1 MSDFGI
7 IAFVLVIVILG
18 VFAWL
23 VKTMHDFRKASDAGF
38 ADVEHKIAGLEDA
51 AIALKKELDKIDSSL
66 DNKIDK
72 RYLDE
77 RIDAL
82 VRAVRKKR

>member
-1 MSDFGI
+1 MSDFGV
-7 IAFVLVIVILG
+7 IAFMLVVVILG

-23 VKTMHDFRKASDAGF
+23 VKTMYDFRKAADAGF

-51 AIALKKELDKIDSSL
+51 AIALKKELDKIDSAL

-72 RYLDE
+72 HYLDE
-77 RIDAL
+77 RVDSLLKAL
-82 VRAVRKKR
+82 KKKR